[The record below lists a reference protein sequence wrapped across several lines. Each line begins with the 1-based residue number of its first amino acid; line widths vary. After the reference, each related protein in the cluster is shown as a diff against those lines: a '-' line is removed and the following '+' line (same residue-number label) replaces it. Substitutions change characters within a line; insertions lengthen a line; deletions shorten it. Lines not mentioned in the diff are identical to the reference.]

1 MYQKAS
7 LDNLIDSLEV
17 GVNETSKYHQAWSPQ
32 TPGNHDII
40 HGSLSLF
47 AWTLGAVLVVVFL
60 WVTYRKGQSA
70 LAAQPG
76 PVQFVAG
83 QGVVL
88 PPINQPAE
96 AAAPAA

>member
-1 MYQKAS
+1 MLGLGGQPWLY
-7 LDNLIDSLEV
+7 
-17 GVNETSKYHQAWSPQ
+17 
-32 TPGNHDII
+32 GN
-40 HGSLSLF
+40 SYSF
-47 AWTLGAVLVVVFL
+47 YVKFVVVFL
-60 WVTYRKGQSA
+60 WVTYKKGQSE

-88 PPINQPAE
+88 PPVNQLAE